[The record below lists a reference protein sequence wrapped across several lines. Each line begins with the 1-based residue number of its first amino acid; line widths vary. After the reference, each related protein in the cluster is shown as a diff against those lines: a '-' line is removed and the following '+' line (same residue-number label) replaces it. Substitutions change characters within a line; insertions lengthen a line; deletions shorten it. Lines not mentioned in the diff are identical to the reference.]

1 MLAVGW
7 VLKLQVVYQMNF
19 WLPHLIS
26 QFKQQYPGMV
36 VDCMLDNTEVI
47 SAGTASGLFD
57 LAFVEGE
64 VKSST
69 LVSLQQR
76 TIGSDRLLLI
86 V

>member
-1 MLAVGW
+1 MLAAGW

-26 QFKQQYPGMV
+26 RFKQQYPGIV